1 MVLNP
6 ALFWG
11 FIFLV
16 FHNNLPFTKI
26 SKRWLKECVE
36 GGHLGDFVP
45 DLHPSNMV
53 SLMNKQPQ
61 ALLKECCLFQ
71 P

>member
-16 FHNNLPFTKI
+16 FHNNLLFTKI
-26 SKRWLKECVE
+26 PKGWLKERVE
-36 GGHLGDFVP
+36 WGHLGHFVP
-45 DLHPSNMV
+45 GLHPSNMV

-61 ALLKECCLFQ
+61 ALLKESC
-71 P
+71 